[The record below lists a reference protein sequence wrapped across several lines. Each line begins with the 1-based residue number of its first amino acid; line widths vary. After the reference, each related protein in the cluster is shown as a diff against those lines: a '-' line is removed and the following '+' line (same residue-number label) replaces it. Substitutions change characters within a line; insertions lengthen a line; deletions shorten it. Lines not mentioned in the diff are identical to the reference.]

1 MHMLRDAEARAA
13 ESMVLA
19 LKQRTHEESAL
30 HTEPKSPAPAELR
43 LPLTPETPIDLDKA
57 LEEVMTRFCKT
68 LDYLA
73 K

>member
-1 MHMLRDAEARAA
+1 
-13 ESMVLA
+13 VLA
-19 LKQRTHEESAL
+19 LKQRMHETAL
-30 HTEPKSPAPAELR
+30 PTEPTPPAPAELR